1 MDLLRLSC
9 TQSSGLPVQMDDDQ
23 PFVFLYDNY
32 SMILLQSFILMWIGS
47 QYHTDNL
54 KLQKKEL
61 HL

>member
-32 SMILLQSFILMWIGS
+32 SMDTYIEYVPELYSAYLCNIDLLDTYIDYS
-47 QYHTDNL
+47 
-54 KLQKKEL
+54 
-61 HL
+61 